1 MENNPDISLSYCGKW
16 LFLTAGSLL
25 ISKICFL
32 PAFVKSGACLQPA
45 AVHEDTQH
53 LLGRLSNVQ
62 AVPSCPGMM
71 VEGGFLSELG
81 SWIYAVRLTRLWK
94 YSMKNSFFF
103 FSLPLWDCL
112 WMDGL
117 ASLFS
122 KFWDCQTCTFSKQIN
137 SASVE
142 NIMVHFPN
150 SCGRQASYARV
161 DLRIHFTPVFILK
174 GVVKKKGLIT
184 GFSPVW
190 NLAGFM
196 LIL

>member
-1 MENNPDISLSYCGKW
+1 MIVSDCEELANFQNML
-16 LFLTAGSLL
+16 
-25 ISKICFL
+25 
-32 PAFVKSGACLQPA
+32 
-45 AVHEDTQH
+45 
-53 LLGRLSNVQ
+53 
-62 AVPSCPGMM
+62 PSCVCKKWCLFTACCCAWRHSASLRKTQQCPSYAL
-71 VEGGFLSELG
+71 LSRHDGQRWVFVWAGKLALC
-81 SWIYAVRLTRLWK
+81 SSL
-94 YSMKNSFFF
+94 NSALEIQHEEFFFF

-161 DLRIHFTPVFILK
+161 ELRIHFAPVFILR

-184 GFSPVW
+184 GFSPVR